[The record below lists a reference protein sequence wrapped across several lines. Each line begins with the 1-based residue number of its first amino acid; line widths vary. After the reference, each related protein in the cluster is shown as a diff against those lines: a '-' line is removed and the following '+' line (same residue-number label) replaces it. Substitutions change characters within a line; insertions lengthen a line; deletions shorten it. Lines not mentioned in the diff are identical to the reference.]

1 MAYMILAGI
10 MGFAMDRIVLVIE
23 SVLLRWRR

>member
-1 MAYMILAGI
+1 MAYMILAGVV
-10 MGFAMDRIVLVIE
+10 GFMMDRIVLVIE